1 MAVAKPVGVVDDRCR
16 PGFDAAVIAVDRL
29 VPADRRVLEAVGLL
43 LFDKY
48 LDILAQG
55 ALVVLE
61 RENIV
66 SLLVEDLARD
76 GALAPHRVNGHDGAV
91 DRQHVQQ
98 FRDRHDLVSATLTWP
113 STIRWRAAK
122 TIWMAAFFPFS

>member
-1 MAVAKPVGVVDDRCR
+1 M
-16 PGFDAAVIAVDRL
+16 
-29 VPADRRVLEAVGLL
+29 LEAVGLL
-43 LFDKY
+43 LFDKH

-91 DRQHVQQ
+91 DCQHVQQ
-98 FRDRHDLVSATLTWP
+98 FRDRHDLVRLLRHLDLAKHQPLARREGGNHMDGGFLP
-113 STIRWRAAK
+113 LFLIRAAHRL
-122 TIWMAAFFPFS
+122 AVDRDHPGRCAGQ